1 MKKGISLLKLAE
13 ETGEN
18 IYALENRL
26 AKELE
31 EEKKVNKKKIP
42 KKASP
47 VVKKETGKRFPRTG
61 QYLYLVQ
68 IRRKHPNSHIR
79 EESKQFMKQY
89 ALGIMESVRIEIS
102 KFIEANKSVKN
113 KKEKNENGI

>member
-31 EEKKVNKKKIP
+31 EEKKANKKKIP

-47 VVKKETGKRFPRTG
+47 VVKKEPKK
-61 QYLYLVQ
+61 
-68 IRRKHPNSHIR
+68 RRKRTIKK
-79 EESKQFMKQY
+79 EESSNYLK
-89 ALGIMESVRIEIS
+89 IS
-102 KFIEANKSVKN
+102 KAHGEKGEQ
-113 KKEKNENGI
+113 KKKTVSDFREPGNTYT

>member
-1 MKKGISLLKLAE
+1 M
-13 ETGEN
+13 
-18 IYALENRL
+18 
-26 AKELE
+26 E
-31 EEKKVNKKKIP
+31 EEKKANKKKIP

-47 VVKKETGKRFPRTG
+47 VVKKEPKKRRKRTIKKEESSNYLKISKAHGGKRGAKKENGKRFPRTG

-89 ALGIMESVRIEIS
+89 ALGITESVRIEIS
-102 KFIEANKSVKN
+102 KFIETNKIC
-113 KKEKNENGI
+113 KE

>member
-31 EEKKVNKKKIP
+31 EEKKANKKKIP

-47 VVKKETGKRFPRTG
+47 VVKKEPKKRRKRTIKKEESPNYLKVSKAHGGKRGAKKRNRQAISANWAIP
-61 QYLYLVQ
+61 VPS
-68 IRRKHPNSHIR
+68 PN
-79 EESKQFMKQY
+79 QTQ
-89 ALGIMESVRIEIS
+89 AS
-102 KFIEANKSVKN
+102 KFTH
-113 KKEKNENGI
+113 